1 MKKNNNLYLEDRLE
15 AIDRADEY
23 VSDLT
28 YEEFYENNMAQ
39 DAVIRQISIIGE
51 ALNKVD
57 KEFHKEYP
65 QLPSRDAISMRN
77 VLVHDYDAIDL
88 NRVWATV
95 KDDLPKL
102 KEMIVKIL
110 KPV

>member
-1 MKKNNNLYLEDRLE
+1 MKKNNNLYLEDILE

-57 KEFHKEYP
+57 KEFHKECP
-65 QLPSRDAISMRN
+65 QLLSRDAISMRN